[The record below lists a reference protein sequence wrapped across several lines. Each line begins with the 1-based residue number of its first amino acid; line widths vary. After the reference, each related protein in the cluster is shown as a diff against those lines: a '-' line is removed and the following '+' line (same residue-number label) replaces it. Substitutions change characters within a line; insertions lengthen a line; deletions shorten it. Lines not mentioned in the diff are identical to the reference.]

1 MKLKTLKNKYAF
13 AYPLLALGLVLG
25 SCSQEESD
33 EFIPNKETQKNTLTF
48 TANPVAA
55 ETKGISTK
63 VSITPQRNNDV
74 LNWEENDKVTFYFL
88 GDNYEDKK
96 TYTVSVDGSN
106 ASITGGK
113 PGDPDKYKILALYP
127 DRSSNFSSS
136 ATILTIPDALTQK
149 DDNSHLK
156 DYIYMYARPS
166 GTVKIDSEGNAT
178 GGDIALDFTLLT
190 SLLRFEIENTSSS
203 DVTLKSVTI
212 SYPNNDA
219 KLYSRV
225 VLDEDNSVVSPA
237 NGSNSHASMTLN
249 FSDLLLEAGEDTQ
262 GNLCVFPTTGASA
275 LNIELNVKLND
286 GTDISIPY
294 EITGIQ
300 ALDAGSRYILP
311 LVFDESDLE
320 STPNSVTDTDIIGG
334 KTYTTYTYTDAFTT
348 MTWMVDPLRN
358 NSDNLLYAEVPYS
371 CPSPYGYPTSSDL
384 QSLLTHMSANPKV
397 ISIFYSHAPDYSYTL
412 NDSPVVASYGSVYI
426 AGGPIYTVGVTPA
439 TPVTDLI
446 ALDSPTSCRK
456 SYLAV
461 NNSLGYFKYTI
472 RCVKKTI

>member
-1 MKLKTLKNKYAF
+1 MTNKLKEMKLKTLKNKYAF
-13 AYPLLALGLVLG
+13 ACPLFALGLVLG

-113 PGDPDKYKILALYP
+113 PSDPDEYKILALYP

-136 ATILTIPDALTQK
+136 ATILTIPDALTQTE
-149 DDNSHLK
+149 DNSHLK
-156 DYIYMYARPS
+156 DYIYMYARPE
-166 GTVKIDSEGNAT
+166 TTIKIDDEGNAT

-212 SYPNNDA
+212 SYPNDDA

-225 VLDEDNSVVSPA
+225 ALDEENSVVYPA

-275 LNIELNVKLND
+275 LNIDLSVQLSDGND
-286 GTDISIPY
+286 INIPY
-294 EITGIQ
+294 EIVDIQ
-300 ALDAGSRYILP
+300 NLESEARYIIPITFGSGDLTIEPGSRTLFLDGNEYMTFRYHDGSKVTTWMVTP
-311 LVFDESDLE
+311 LKDEYGRVIYANNFDSCPDGWYMPTVNDMISLSEVW
-320 STPNSVTDTDIIGG
+320 STYNLGQLFETYKPSIVGYSNDQPYDGMGVIIGG
-334 KTYTTYTYTDAFTT
+334 DKFFLNA
-348 MTWMVDPLRN
+348 M
-358 NSDNLLYAEVPYS
+358 YS
-371 CPSPYGYPTSSDL
+371 WYNIIIPTGEY
-384 QSLLTHMSANPKV
+384 N
-397 ISIFYSHAPDYSYTL
+397 
-412 NDSPVVASYGSVYI
+412 SVYVYDFDTT
-426 AGGPIYTVGVTPA
+426 GHWRYRYP
-439 TPVTDLI
+439 
-446 ALDSPTSCRK
+446 
-456 SYLAV
+456 
-461 NNSLGYFKYTI
+461 I
-472 RCVKKTI
+472 RCVK